1 MVKSDGINRESS
13 VMAEGMIIAPF
24 AMPTGYE
31 VVYRSLETSGLILL
45 DSVPRPVVGCLP
57 CVGSLNVSREYPS

>member
-1 MVKSDGINRESS
+1 
-13 VMAEGMIIAPF
+13 MAEGMIIVPF

-45 DSVPRPVVGCLP
+45 DSIPRPDVDA
-57 CVGSLNVSREYPS
+57 SRA